1 MHGIW
6 GVGQLMFTK
15 YVIVVDHDVDV
26 QNLKEVMWRVGANTD
41 PARDLEQA
49 RGPMDHL
56 EFATD
61 HGTLR
66 REAGHRRD
74 AQACPREGFPR
85 EWPPEIKMDE
95 TIMKLVD
102 ERWSSYGI

>member
-1 MHGIW
+1 M
-6 GVGQLMFTK
+6 
-15 YVIVVDHDVDV
+15 DV

-56 EFATD
+56 EFATTTE
-61 HGTLR
+61 HFGGKL
-66 REAGHRRD
+66 GID
-74 AQACPREGFPR
+74 ATRKLPEEGFPR

-95 TIMKLVD
+95 ATVKLVD